1 MRTVVAV
8 VVSETTLMGTS
19 NRSFGGAEAGSNG
32 LGPTAP
38 NDTIGAVASATT
50 TADDWSES
58 APSTTSN
65 IGRIGAQPRSD

>member
-8 VVSETTLMGTS
+8 VVSETTLMGTMQQVV
-19 NRSFGGAEAGSNG
+19 RRAEAGSNG
-32 LGPTAP
+32 LGPTAL

-58 APSTTSN
+58 APSTTSTSK
-65 IGRIGAQPRSD
+65 R